1 MGRTTMKYREMIQI
15 ENLAS
20 YYSERIDLLTDLC
33 HGLSKEAGWW
43 EGFDPKDPLVITNKL
58 CLIHSEVSEAMEGY
72 RKDLMDDHLPS
83 RKMAE
88 VELADAMIRI
98 LDLAG
103 ASGFDLGGAMVE
115 KLVYN
120 IKRKD
125 HQSESREQEDGK
137 KF

>member
-1 MGRTTMKYREMIQI
+1 MIYRELIQLKDCA
-15 ENLAS
+15 ES
-20 YYSERIDLLTDLC
+20 YVSEVNLLTDLC
-33 HGLSKEAGWW
+33 HGLSSEAGWW
-43 EGFDPKDPLVITNKL
+43 NGLDPKDPLVITNKL

-98 LDLAG
+98 MDLAG

-115 KLVYN
+115 KLAYN
-120 IKRKD
+120 VTRKD
-125 HQSESREQEDGK
+125 HQAENRNKDDGK